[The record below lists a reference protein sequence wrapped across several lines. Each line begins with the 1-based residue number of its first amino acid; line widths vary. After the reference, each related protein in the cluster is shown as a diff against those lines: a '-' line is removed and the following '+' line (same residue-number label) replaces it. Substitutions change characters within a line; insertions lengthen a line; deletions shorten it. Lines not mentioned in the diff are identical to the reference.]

1 MSEGHDHTER
11 TGAREQTWRLGSIGI
26 TVILVLLT
34 ASIGLIV
41 LPLLQRDVSYS
52 SLWDAICSAAGVR
65 QFSANQAP
73 IEPAF
78 KTSQVVLTSDMFRNP
93 GAQSI
98 GRGATLG
105 QRCAICH
112 GPSGVSRADSPNL
125 AGQYAAV
132 IYKELLDFRSGVRV
146 NAVMSPFAEA
156 LSDQDIADLAAYY
169 AYLPRLPGF
178 HPPTQT
184 SIPRIV
190 INGAPMRGIAS
201 CGSCH
206 GGLDNKLGSPW
217 LEQQPEPYILGQLRA
232 FASGERH
239 NDIGQ
244 QMRNIARRMT
254 ADEMAEAAHYYA
266 SQPANAATE

>member
-1 MSEGHDHTER
+1 MSGRSHERGTRSRTER

-112 GPSGVSRADSPNL
+112 GLSGVSRADSPNL

-156 LSDQDIADLAAYY
+156 LSGSGHCRSR
-169 AYLPRLPGF
+169 RLLRLLYRACPAF
-178 HPPTQT
+178 IRRHRRR
-184 SIPRIV
+184 SR
-190 INGAPMRGIAS
+190 AS
-201 CGSCH
+201 
-206 GGLDNKLGSPW
+206 
-217 LEQQPEPYILGQLRA
+217 
-232 FASGERH
+232 
-239 NDIGQ
+239 
-244 QMRNIARRMT
+244 
-254 ADEMAEAAHYYA
+254 
-266 SQPANAATE
+266 